1 MVLVSDLDT
10 DIYFWIRILV
20 RQRAVVESDQVF
32 VPPYPDPDPYGY
44 HFWTRTKPYYE
55 WVWVQIR
62 YIFNVPIKLTARVL
76 TTKACLLVVGGSR
89 LGLGQF
95 RG

>member
-32 VPPYPDPDPYGY
+32 VPPYPDPDPDPDPYGY
-44 HFWTRTKPYYE
+44 HFWIRTKPYYE
-55 WVWVQIR
+55 WVRVQIR
-62 YIFNVPIKLTARVL
+62 YIFNV
-76 TTKACLLVVGGSR
+76 
-89 LGLGQF
+89 
-95 RG
+95 